1 MWWRPRS
8 YLKQQPQKLVGLYSS
23 FILLLSHIGLALYIP
38 IMTRHTSTPASC
50 IHHTILCLLCIRCF
64 TFLLSTSTRPPLII
78 TPHTRTPL
86 SSTLDVCSCPSLS
99 SHFPTPFFLA
109 HLCIPLFCVSWFFC
123 PATWCCW
130 LQRKDFSQ
138 VYIVLFSYLV
148 VLAAFLYV
156 DDYRQIY
163 VLYI

>member
-1 MWWRPRS
+1 
-8 YLKQQPQKLVGLYSS
+8 
-23 FILLLSHIGLALYIP
+23 
-38 IMTRHTSTPASC
+38 MTRHTSTPASC

-109 HLCIPLFCVSWFFC
+109 HLCIPRLCVSCFFVPRLDVAGC
-123 PATWCCW
+123 KGRTFLRCTLYYLAILSF
-130 LQRKDFSQ
+130 LQ
-138 VYIVLFSYLV
+138 LFYTLMIIGKYTFCIFNITLAYRLPETTRAVAWEFASM
-148 VLAAFLYV
+148 VLAAYLC
-156 DDYRQIY
+156 RG
-163 VLYI
+163 